1 MGRLLAGYQPRMATS
16 TEQGAQRYVPDG
28 AASIGELRAAAA
40 GCRGC
45 HLYRDA
51 TQTVFGAGPAQ
62 ARVVLIGEQPGDVED
77 RRGAPFV
84 GPAGKLL
91 DRAVEQAGLDRAD
104 AYVTNVVKHFKFKS
118 TDTGKRRIHQNP
130 NRAEMTACIPWLA
143 AELHLL
149 RPRVLVALGGTALKA
164 LLGPSATVSGARGV
178 LMPWPD
184 AAYQPE
190 LVPADGGAQLLAT
203 IHPSAVLRAVD
214 RDALYEGLVADL
226 RLVVAAL

>member
-1 MGRLLAGYQPRMATS
+1 MTTGA
-16 TEQGAQRYVPDG
+16 EQGAQRYVPGG
-28 AASIGELRAAAA
+28 AASIAELRSAAA

-62 ARVVLIGEQPGDVED
+62 ARVMLIGEQPGDVED

-84 GPAGKLL
+84 GPAGKML
-91 DRAVEQAGLDRAD
+91 DRAIEQAGLDRSD
-104 AYVTNVVKHFKFKS
+104 AYVTNVVKHFKFKA

-130 NRAEMTACIPWLA
+130 NRAEMVACMPWLA
-143 AELHLL
+143 AELRLV

-164 LLGPSATVSGARGV
+164 LLGPSATVSGSRGV
-178 LMPWPD
+178 LMAWPD

-190 LVPADGGAQLLAT
+190 LFAADGEARLLAT

-214 RDALYEGLVADL
+214 RDALYDGLVADL
-226 RLVVAAL
+226 RLAATALRG

>member
-1 MGRLLAGYQPRMATS
+1 MATS

-28 AASIGELRAAAA
+28 AASIADLREAAA

-51 TQTVFGAGPAQ
+51 TQTVFGAGPAH
-62 ARVVLIGEQPGDVED
+62 APVVLIGEQPGDVED

-104 AYVTNVVKHFKFKS
+104 TYVTNVVKHFKFKA

-130 NRAEMTACIPWLA
+130 NRAEMVACLPWLV

-164 LLGPSATVSGARGV
+164 LLGPSATVSAARGGLV
-178 LMPWPD
+178 PWPD

-190 LVPADGGAQLLAT
+190 LFAADGGAQLLAT

-214 RDALYEGLVADL
+214 RDTLYEGLVADL
-226 RLVVAAL
+226 RLAAAALRR